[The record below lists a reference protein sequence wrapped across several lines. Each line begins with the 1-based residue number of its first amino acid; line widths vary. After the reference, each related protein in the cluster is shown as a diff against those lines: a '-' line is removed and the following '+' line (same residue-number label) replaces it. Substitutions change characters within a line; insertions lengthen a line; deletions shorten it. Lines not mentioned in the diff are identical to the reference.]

1 MGTPDNYLDSPVK
14 SIIFDEKGKYIF
26 FSFFKIVRSAGGGPA
41 ANAGVLPPL
50 RKVHT
55 KNTMSF
61 APLPRSVGL
70 VSEALPDSSVY

>member
-41 ANAGVLPPL
+41 ANAGVLPPTPESSHKKYNVVRTTAEVCGPRL
-50 RKVHT
+50 GG
-55 KNTMSF
+55 
-61 APLPRSVGL
+61 AP
-70 VSEALPDSSVY
+70 